1 MVSFDYLVN
10 LHHGV
15 EKENGVYMKK
25 SFLVILLII
34 ISLILIGCRQR
45 NDSGIYP
52 DKTEDGYTWQDNKQY
67 LTYHVWSN
75 DGTDV
80 DKEKYMDAHF
90 TNVSYAPFSRMLE
103 FNVVINDDD
112 YRTSVYYIIT
122 RRRGSD
128 RTDSQEQ
135 FKIVSANATI
145 QRSMGYNVLN
155 EVAIIKVNSADLN
168 PVSVFEP
175 MAVLWVDDEKASS
188 RVYPEGGFFTTN
200 YLDPVDLENKTPY
213 VDFQYR
219 FEDTRRLITSLRL
232 EVYNE
237 ELDKVVATKEFIFTE
252 DMYVDNI
259 IHMEH
264 IKIDGL
270 APDTDYIVYGYYS
283 GTDGVFTYK
292 NFKSFTRYVTSSG
305 IISPGV
311 LMNIHHDL
319 WGTIINHQVGSK
331 ETTFHYYLDNSG
343 LIKVRNK
350 KVDVVISI
358 YNYQGVKI
366 AEYPISNGRSSIRI
380 KNEHLSVNNELRFEV
395 VQTDEILSTFTV
407 YFSV

>member
-1 MVSFDYLVN
+1 
-10 LHHGV
+10 
-15 EKENGVYMKK
+15 MKK
-25 SFLVILLII
+25 YFLVILLIS
-34 ISLILIGCRQR
+34 ISLSLIGCRQR
-45 NDSGIYP
+45 NDSVIYP

-75 DGTDV
+75 DGTNV

-90 TNVSYAPFSRMLE
+90 TNVSYAPFSRTLE

-135 FKIVSANATI
+135 FKIVAANATI

-155 EVAIIKVNSADLN
+155 EVVIIKVNRADLN
-168 PVSVFEP
+168 PVSIFEP
-175 MAVLWVDDEKASS
+175 MAILRVDDGKASS

-200 YLDPVDLENKTPY
+200 YLDSVELENKTPY
-213 VDFQYR
+213 IDFQYR

-237 ELDKVVATKEFIFTE
+237 ELDKVVATKEIIFTE
-252 DMYVDNI
+252 DIYVDNTI
-259 IHMEH
+259 NMEH

-305 IISPGV
+305 IITSGV
-311 LMNIHHDL
+311 LMNIHHGL

-331 ETTFHYYLDNSG
+331 ETAFHYYLDNSG

-366 AEYPISNGRSSIRI
+366 AEYPITNGRNSIRI

-395 VQTDEILSTFTV
+395 VQTAEILSTFTV